1 MSCAMR
7 KARRWGV
14 VPSRTSRRAA
24 AIADAVAGAVPP
36 RLPSRANVAPPLLSP
51 AWKKKRLG
59 NSNCSQGA
67 FYGRPWKEKRLGNSF
82 GRPRRAPSRSEILT
96 HLSDLGILVSDG
108 GAAAPPLRMCVP
120 ELFPRR
126 FFRQSVEENPL
137 REQFEFPKRFFF
149 HGQGGRVPKADFF
162 PWAGTREFPKPFF
175 FHGQGAGDAGGG
187 RRRWRARCERHA
199 MRKARKLQV
208 ECAMREARHEE
219 RRGSCE
225 RRA

>member
-24 AIADAVAGAVPP
+24 AIADGVAGAVPP

-96 HLSDLGILVSDG
+96 HLFDLGILVSDG
-108 GAAAPPLRMCVP
+108 GAAAPPLRMCVS
-120 ELFPRR
+120 EL
-126 FFRQSVEENPL
+126 
-137 REQFEFPKRFFF
+137 FPKRFFF
-149 HGQGGRVPKADFF
+149 HGRGGRVPKADFF

-175 FHGQGAGDAGGG
+175 FHGQGAGDAGGR